1 MYDGEITEL
10 NQADYV
16 LRCYLNEKYQLIQDM
31 TQNGTG
37 PLSKFFQE
45 TKTWIGFKCRC
56 VIEKRVDD
64 WFVGRLE
71 NGLPASLP
79 YDAHY
84 SIGDSIEGHIIDFNL
99 PAQQFIIT
107 MDLKKPIKYSTN
119 SSQTF
124 TQCTILCQLPS
135 YALAITQDS
144 NQLVHL
150 PTFSDLNSFYSISS
164 TASYKRTQQIDIT
177 SIKPY
182 RSEE

>member
-1 MYDGEITEL
+1 
-10 NQADYV
+10 
-16 LRCYLNEKYQLIQDM
+16 
-31 TQNGTG
+31 
-37 PLSKFFQE
+37 
-45 TKTWIGFKCRC
+45 
-56 VIEKRVDD
+56 
-64 WFVGRLE
+64 
-71 NGLPASLP
+71 
-79 YDAHY
+79 
-84 SIGDSIEGHIIDFNL
+84 
-99 PAQQFIIT
+99 